1 MPITFDGKS
10 FHLKNAGMSYIIRL
24 AAGKYP
30 LHQYWGL
37 PVRKVSDDLM
47 NRMTGYT
54 DENFSLNQAPLDA
67 LPQECPVLGS
77 GDMREGILQVDNA
90 DGTHMLDLR
99 YTGYEIIPGKPE
111 LPGLPSARGENAETL
126 TISLLDEYSGLK
138 VELLYTVYSD
148 LNIIA
153 RSMRIINGGKEAV
166 TLQKALSAG
175 VDFERAEGR
184 LLTLSGAW
192 AREREMVFRPLVP
205 GEMGVSSLRG
215 ASSLQTSP
223 FMALLGPD
231 ANEHQGDV
239 YAFALCY
246 SGNFTA
252 KTAIDQYGTA
262 RAMIG
267 IAPENFCWFLAPGD
281 SFQTPEAYLCYSAEG
296 LNGMSASFH
305 RLVHRYIVSGPYAK
319 TKRPLLINNWEAT
332 YFDFNEEK
340 LLTLAQKAKDAGIDL
355 FVLDDGWFG
364 KRDNDHCSLG
374 DWVEDRRKLPN
385 GIQGLGEKLHA
396 MGLKFGLWM
405 EPEMVSPDSDLYRA
419 HPDWCLHAGGRARI
433 ETRWQLTLDLA
444 RPDVQ
449 DYIVGAVSDALQRGR
464 MDYIKWDMNKN
475 FISIGSDEL
484 PPERMKELGHRYML
498 GLYSVLRRITAAF
511 PNVLFE
517 SCSSGGGRFDL
528 GMLCFMPQTWCSD
541 DTDAHMRC
549 RIQYGTS
556 LVFPPSTMGAH
567 VSAVPNHQCGRMSPL
582 FTRAAIAMGGTYGYE
597 LDLCKLP
604 DEEMDEIRAMNE
616 KVHALQPLLLYG
628 TFIRLLSPFEGNETA
643 WMSVSEDKREALV
656 THVFDQRRP
665 NEKPK
670 LLKLRG
676 LDPEKDYRIEESG
689 AVWGGDELMQN
700 GLPLKDP
707 WNDYFAQQYHLIAVE

>member
-30 LHQYWGL
+30 LHSYWGL
-37 PVRKVSDDLM
+37 PVRKVSDDLLR
-47 NRMTGYT
+47 RMTGYT

-67 LPQECPVLGS
+67 LPQECPVFGS
-77 GDMREGILQVDNA
+77 GDMREGVLQVDNT
-90 DGTHMLDLR
+90 DGTHMLDLC
-99 YTGYEIIPGKPE
+99 YINHEIKAGKPE
-111 LPGLPSARGENAETL
+111 LPGLPSARGEDAETL
-126 TISLLDEYSGLK
+126 ILSLRDDYSGLK
-138 VELLYTVYSD
+138 VELLYTVYAD

-153 RSMRIINGGKEAV
+153 RSMRIVNGGEKAV
-166 TLQKALSAG
+166 TLQKALSAC

-192 AREREMVFRPLVP
+192 AREREMIFRPLTP
-205 GEMGVSSLRG
+205 GEMGVTSLRG

-223 FMALLGPD
+223 FMALMSPD

-252 KTAIDQYGTA
+252 KTAVDQYGTA

-267 IAPENFCWFLAPGD
+267 IAPENFSWYLAPGD
-281 SFQTPEAYLCYSAEG
+281 SFQTPEAYLCYSPDG
-296 LNGMSASFH
+296 LNGMSAQFH
-305 RLVHRYIVSGPYAK
+305 RLVHRHIVTGPYAN

-332 YFDFNEEK
+332 YFDFNEKK
-340 LLTLAQKAKDAGIDL
+340 LLTLAKKAKDAGIDL

-374 DWVEDRRKLPN
+374 DWVDDRRKLPN

-396 MGLKFGLWM
+396 MGLKFGLWV

-433 ETRWQLTLDLA
+433 ETRWQLTLDLS
-444 RPDVQ
+444 RKEVQ
-449 DYIVGAVSDALQRGR
+449 DYIVDAVSAALRRGNV
-464 MDYIKWDMNKN
+464 DYVKWDMNKN
-475 FISIGSDEL
+475 FISIGSDAL
-484 PPERMKELGHRYML
+484 PPDRMKELGHRYML
-498 GLYSVLRRITAAF
+498 GLYSVLRRVTEAF
-511 PNVLFE
+511 PQVLFE
-517 SCSSGGGRFDL
+517 SCASGGGRFDM

-556 LVFPPSTMGAH
+556 LLFPPSTIGAH
-567 VSAVPNHQCGRMSPL
+567 VSAVPNHQCGRTSPL

-604 DEEMDEIRAMNE
+604 DEEMAEIKALNE

-628 TFIRLLSPFEGNETA
+628 TFIRLLSPYEGNETA
-643 WMSVSEDKREALV
+643 WMSVSEDKKEALV

-676 LDPEKDYRIEESG
+676 LDPEKDYRVEESG
-689 AVWGGDELMQN
+689 AVLGGDELMQN

-707 WNDYFAQQYHLIAVE
+707 WNDYYAQQYHLIAVK